1 MKRITLKG
9 GIIMSNIKRK
19 MKSTIYLSFML
30 VMSVFLIAA
39 CSSGNAEDAN
49 KDAIKKVLEHE
60 FTGPDEK
67 FMDIMWNPKYR
78 TVVNNKEENKEL
90 DKLLEEK
97 YGPYFTDSGLHSF
110 ISAFGGTSYQTF
122 AYNADYKINLKD
134 VTIEQNQENPSLY
147 TFIAKVG
154 YKKSGEE
161 EQTANVEGKVSFSAK
176 EEGKIGK
183 FEYGND
189 DGLSDKLRE

>member
-1 MKRITLKG
+1 MFN
-9 GIIMSNIKRK
+9 MVRK
-19 MKSTIYLSFML
+19 MKSTMYLSFIL
-30 VMSVFLIAA
+30 IMSVFLIAA
-39 CSSGNAEDAN
+39 CSSVDAEDKN
-49 KDAIKKVLEHE
+49 KEAIKKVLEHE

-67 FMDIMWNPKYR
+67 LMDIMWNPKYR

-97 YGPYFTDSGLHSF
+97 YGSYFTDSGLHSF
-110 ISAFGGTSYQTF
+110 ITAFGGTQYQTF
-122 AYNADYKINLKD
+122 AYNAGYKIYLKG
-134 VTIEQNQENPSLY
+134 VTVEQSEENQSLY

-154 YKKSGEE
+154 YQKSGEE
-161 EQTANVEGKVSFSAK
+161 EKTANVEGKVSFSAK

-183 FEYGND
+183 FEYGID